1 LRFTKGASLVH
12 CSKSQIGAIVGGVLA
27 ALLLIGIV
35 IVAVV
40 YFKRQL
46 ARSEERKARIN
57 ARLAGEDE
65 ILVSMLL
72 VDNDTA
78 EPFSRRT

>member
-1 LRFTKGASLVH
+1 MQY
-12 CSKSQIGAIVGGVLA
+12 CSRGQIGAIVGGVLA
-27 ALLLIGIV
+27 ALLLIGII

-46 ARSEERKARIN
+46 ARSEENKARIN

-65 ILVSMLL
+65 ILVSQSYLYISKAKY
-72 VDNDTA
+72 VA
-78 EPFSRRT
+78 

>member
-1 LRFTKGASLVH
+1 
-12 CSKSQIGAIVGGVLA
+12 
-27 ALLLIGIV
+27 LLLIGIV

-78 EPFSRRT
+78 